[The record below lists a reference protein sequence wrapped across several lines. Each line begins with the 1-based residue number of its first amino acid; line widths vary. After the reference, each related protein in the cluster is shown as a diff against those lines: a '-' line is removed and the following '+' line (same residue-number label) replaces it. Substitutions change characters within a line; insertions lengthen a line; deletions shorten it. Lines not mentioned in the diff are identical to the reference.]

1 MLTAA
6 IVLVIALA
14 VLSVSFTRAAE
25 RTDQRGHLMLAAVV
39 VPLVITFVSLQLAYS
54 IGNSSSASS
63 ASSASWAVPTILVI
77 AVLAG
82 TALFSARGFR
92 SWYSR
97 VGATLAY
104 VVLAST
110 ACVLMGIFTAC
121 SNGDCI

>member
-25 RTDQRGHLMLAAVV
+25 GTDQRGHLMLAAVV

-54 IGNSSSASS
+54 ISNSSSASS
-63 ASSASWAVPTILVI
+63 ASWVVPTILVI
-77 AVLAG
+77 AVLSG

>member
-54 IGNSSSASS
+54 ISNSSSASS
-63 ASSASWAVPTILVI
+63 ASWVVPTILVI
-77 AVLAG
+77 AVLSG
-82 TALFSARGFR
+82 TALFLARGFR

>member
-54 IGNSSSASS
+54 ISNSSSASS
-63 ASSASWAVPTILVI
+63 ASWVVPTILVI
-77 AVLAG
+77 AVLSG

>member
-6 IVLVIALA
+6 IVLVIAVA
-14 VLSVSFTRAAE
+14 VLSVSSTRAAE
-25 RTDQRGHLMLAAVV
+25 ATDQRGHLMLAAVV
-39 VPLVITFVSLQLAYS
+39 VPLVITFVSVQLGYS
-54 IGNSSSASS
+54 IRPSSSAS
-63 ASSASWAVPTILVI
+63 WVVPTILVI

-82 TALFSARGFR
+82 ATIFSARQFQ

>member
-25 RTDQRGHLMLAAVV
+25 GTDQRGHLILAAVV

-54 IGNSSSASS
+54 ISNSSSG
-63 ASSASWAVPTILVI
+63 SWVVPTSLVI

-82 TALFSARGFR
+82 TALFSARRFR

-104 VVLAST
+104 VVLAGT
-110 ACVLMGIFTAC
+110 ACVLMGILTAC
-121 SNGDCI
+121 SNGNCI